1 MDSSGLPGKLADCQE
16 RDPSRC
22 ELFIVEGE
30 SAGGSAKGGRD
41 RRYQAILPLKGKI
54 LNVEKARY
62 DKMLG
67 HEEIRCIITAL
78 GTGIGKDDFDASKL
92 RYHKIILMTDADV
105 DGSHIRTLLLTFF
118 FRHMRELI
126 DKGHIYIAQPPL
138 YRVKRGKMDRY
149 IRDEREFARELMK
162 RATEEHVVKG
172 KDGKPLEGGTLT
184 QFLLNIQEYDQVA
197 AKLGRRLRDPRLVEL
212 LAESQLEKKTD
223 FADKKKLQELVKEVE
238 KAKLNLEAKLEFDEE
253 HSLHELVLKN
263 GGERRINWALAGT
276 AEYKRLRTL
285 RQAIE
290 EYDRPPFTITHN
302 GDKVV
307 KENSLG
313 VLNYVLEDAK
323 KEFTITRF
331 KGLGEMNP
339 EQLWETTMNAES
351 RTLLKVRLEDAVA
364 AEDIFSTLMG
374 ENVEERRKFI
384 EENALDVVNL
394 DI

>member
-1 MDSSGLPGKLADCQE
+1 
-16 RDPSRC
+16 
-22 ELFIVEGE
+22 V
-30 SAGGSAKGGRD
+30 
-41 RRYQAILPLKGKI
+41 
-54 LNVEKARY
+54 
-62 DKMLG
+62 
-67 HEEIRCIITAL
+67 
-78 GTGIGKDDFDASKL
+78 
-92 RYHKIILMTDADV
+92 ILMTDADV

-172 KDGKPLEGGTLT
+172 KDGKPLEGGALT

-197 AKLGRRLRDPRLVEL
+197 AKLGRRLRDPKLIEL
-212 LAESQLEKKTD
+212 LADSQLEKKTD
-223 FADKKKLQELVKEVE
+223 FADKKKLQEMVKAVE
-238 KAKLNLEAKLEFDEE
+238 KAKLNLEAKFEYDEE
-253 HSLHELVLKN
+253 HSLHELLLKN
-263 GGERRINWALAGT
+263 GGERRINWALAST

-285 RQAIE
+285 RQAIKE
-290 EYDRPPFTITHN
+290 FDRPPFTITHN
-302 GDKVV
+302 GDKAV
-307 KENSLG
+307 KEDSAGL
-313 VLNYVLEDAK
+313 LSYVLEDAK

-339 EQLWETTMNAES
+339 EQLWDTTMNAET
-351 RTLLKVRLEDAVA
+351 RTLLKVRMEDFPE
-364 AEDIFSTLMG
+364 AERIFSTLMG